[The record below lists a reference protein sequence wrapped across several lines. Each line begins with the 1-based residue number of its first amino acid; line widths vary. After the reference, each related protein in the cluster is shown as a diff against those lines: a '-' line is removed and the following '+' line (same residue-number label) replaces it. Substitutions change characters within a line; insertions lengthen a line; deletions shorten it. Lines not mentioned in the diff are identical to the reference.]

1 MGQLFQGI
9 PFVLVEYEKIWDWVL
24 ANSAL
29 CASLAIY
36 HLVSNAR
43 FYIYLTGALQAATIT
58 GTAWLV
64 LTVFLRFSGSEDA
77 EFVLNHVLGLIFVI
91 LPILNH
97 VGIFIAIRRHNKQL
111 VGAVSGPNASLIFFR
126 REKKAA
132 IDMIIV
138 IAVQLLCLCP
148 SIAVHALQRF
158 FPDNFEVLYVWST
171 TIICINSAINPV
183 IYLVRNSEIRSAVK
197 LMIC

>member
-1 MGQLFQGI
+1 M
-9 PFVLVEYEKIWDWVL
+9 
-24 ANSAL
+24 
-29 CASLAIY
+29 
-36 HLVSNAR
+36 
-43 FYIYLTGALQAATIT
+43 
-58 GTAWLV
+58 

-91 LPILNH
+91 LPVLNH
-97 VGIFIAIRRHNKQL
+97 VGIFIAIRRHNKQV
-111 VGAVSGPNASLIFFR
+111 VGAVSGPNASLIIFR

-158 FPDNFEVLYVWST
+158 FSDNFEVLYVWST
-171 TIICINSAINPV
+171 TIIYINSAMNPV